1 MMNSFVT
8 MLWFL
13 SLCIFLVISSAAVD
27 ETKSSRNDEV
37 RNKINDV
44 KQQVNLMF
52 EKAKQRADERKK
64 TATTAT
70 VKNIATAARDSAEL
84 KKQMNSQI
92 TNDAS
97 SNRNATS
104 TRMKEVKQQL
114 IGVMGPTDSSQDSS
128 SRTSISTQRV
138 KRTLDAHDIPL
149 AQQR

>member
-27 ETKSSRNDEV
+27 DTKSSRNDEV

-64 TATTAT
+64 TATTET